1 MSCQSVNVNVLS
13 CQPRSG
19 LPAVVGSLNDNWPG
33 ERATGPRL
41 KHGSPPGAAEAK
53 ILENLLSSVFFWL
66 VQLSFPV
73 VLLCSLH
80 LQPHLTCHGLLN

>member
-13 CQPRSG
+13 TSVRRSRRCR
-19 LPAVVGSLNDNWPG
+19 LT
-33 ERATGPRL
+33 ERQLARGKSNLPRL
-41 KHGSPPGAAEAK
+41 KHGPPPGAAEAK